1 MRELLAALGLSQ
13 QWITREVNLADERGW
28 RRLKDHEVQTIL
40 DNYESGTTS
49 DDLFEQQLREIVV
62 QDNIATAT
70 IAGAKA
76 ARYQKAPLYNEY
88 GAAREQRQAAR
99 RLVVLGLLDWR
110 YYQHVLEALLFPDEV
125 IEREHALVDE
135 ERSRQIIADLRAHIK
150 SSVRDQVVLG
160 EMSVADYAQR
170 LSGMDVAP
178 DVARAELAYVALLQR
193 RYAEG
198 RMQRWEL
205 PGARA
210 AYVEGVIGPGAV
222 LTLMEEAGLNA
233 KERGREMMRLDILRN
248 KAQQQRQAQQVKLIS
263 QARKQEEQKAR
274 QEAKAAE
281 KERPPM
287 EPAEDAAARKQRQTA
302 AAAAKALAQAAYKL
316 AGAKDP
322 RAAEV
327 AEYLLPQIQE
337 AYDRAEALMGDDV
350 WAATESLENVLG
362 AGRALDPDALW
373 AAVQVLSEA
382 LDSEAGAPPTP

>member
-1 MRELLAALGLSQ
+1 
-13 QWITREVNLADERGW
+13 
-28 RRLKDHEVQTIL
+28 
-40 DNYESGTTS
+40 
-49 DDLFEQQLREIVV
+49 
-62 QDNIATAT
+62 
-70 IAGAKA
+70 
-76 ARYQKAPLYNEY
+76 
-88 GAAREQRQAAR
+88 
-99 RLVVLGLLDWR
+99 
-110 YYQHVLEALLFPDEV
+110 
-125 IEREHALVDE
+125 
-135 ERSRQIIADLRAHIK
+135 
-150 SSVRDQVVLG
+150 
-160 EMSVADYAQR
+160 
-170 LSGMDVAP
+170 
-178 DVARAELAYVALLQR
+178 
-193 RYAEG
+193 
-198 RMQRWEL
+198 
-205 PGARA
+205 
-210 AYVEGVIGPGAV
+210 
-222 LTLMEEAGLNA
+222 MEEAGLNA

-263 QARKQEEQKAR
+263 QARKQEERKAR